1 MGLVPKDNL
10 RSSVTPHKECSAREG
25 PRRIPVSPAN
35 LITTFLRPG
44 KSKKQSRED
53 AESLT
58 PDARGPVIQPRL
70 GAGRPASL
78 CKTEVD
84 ADSKL
89 LSPSYILL
97 QLSPVCAAGN
107 TGNMTGQGVPYTCLC
122 VCMHMCMFAYVYL

>member
-25 PRRIPVSPAN
+25 IPVSPAN
-35 LITTFLRPG
+35 LITTSPRPG

-58 PDARGPVIQPRL
+58 PDARGPVVQPRL

-78 CKTEVD
+78 CKPEVD
-84 ADSKL
+84 GDLKL

-97 QLSPVCAAGN
+97 QLCPVCAAGN
-107 TGNMTGQGVPYTCLC
+107 IGNMTGQGMPYTCLC
-122 VCMHMCMFAYVYL
+122 VCMHMCVLAHVYF